1 MSALLSADG
10 VIKTFGGLTAVDGLS
25 FDVGAGEVLGL
36 VGPNGSG
43 KSTMLNVLSG
53 VIRADRGT
61 VTLGGVRIDRLAPNR
76 VARAGLG
83 RTFQN
88 LQLFPTLTI
97 AQNVLVGRDCR
108 LATNVFDAFLRTP
121 RLRREEAALAELA
134 EALLTRVGLEG
145 GGAAMPGS
153 LSYGQ
158 KRLVEIA
165 RALASEPTVLMLD
178 EPCAGLSQDESAA
191 LATLIR
197 ELTAAGMSVIVI
209 EHNMPFVMGLV
220 DRMVVLNFGRKIAE
234 GPPAEIR
241 NDPRVIETYLGEA
254 SHA

>member
-1 MSALLSADG
+1 MSALLSVDG
-10 VIKTFGGLTAVDGLS
+10 VTKTFGGLTAVDDLS
-25 FDVGAGEVLGL
+25 FDVAAGEVLGL

-61 VTLGGVRIDRLAPNR
+61 VTLGGARIDRLAPNR

-88 LQLFPTLTI
+88 LQLFATLTI

-108 LATNVFDAFLRTP
+108 LSTSVFDALLRTP
-121 RLRREEAALAELA
+121 RLRREEAELA
-134 EALLTRVGLEG
+134 GLADALLTRVGLGGRG
-145 GGAAMPGS
+145 GGMPGS

-191 LATLIR
+191 LAVLIR
-197 ELTAAGMSVIVI
+197 ELTATGMSVIVI

-234 GPPAEIR
+234 GTPEQVQKNPE
-241 NDPRVIETYLGEA
+241 VIAAYLGGDE
-254 SHA
+254 